1 MDDKSTIKDPLAEAI
16 LEAQLKIK
24 AAGTETLLDK
34 LQLLEMRLASDC
46 IDVYTKY
53 TDELRDIMPS
63 NPADMENVSQEC
75 LVIAVRISK
84 RLMSYYKQ
92 LIEQVD
98 ERED

>member
-1 MDDKSTIKDPLAEAI
+1 MDDKPKDPIAEAI

-34 LQLLEMRLASDC
+34 LQLLEMRLSSDC

-53 TDELRDIMPS
+53 TDELQDIMPS
-63 NPADMENVSQEC
+63 NPDDMANVSQEC
-75 LVIAVRISK
+75 LFIAVRISK